1 MLPRFPHPFNN
12 ITDSLARNCLQVDNA
27 NYAAT
32 YCKCN
37 HLTSF
42 GSGFFVVPNTID
54 FAYVFANA
62 GFADNVTIYMCVILT
77 MLIYLLLLIWAR
89 REDLKDNEK
98 VSLGASLGGRLR
110 NTAASDGHN

>member
-1 MLPRFPHPFNN
+1 METLMNVHP
-12 ITDSLARNCLQVDNA
+12 QVDNA
-27 NYAAT
+27 NYLAT
-32 YCKCN
+32 YCKCD

-77 MLIYLLLLIWAR
+77 MLIYLLLMIWAR
-89 REDLKDNEK
+89 REDLRDNEK
-98 VSLGASLGGRLR
+98 V
-110 NTAASDGHN
+110 